1 MFSYFLAKWIAE
13 DSRTTYSAENKNS
26 VMPVAI
32 ISNPISCIKAAF
44 NLFVSIGMYIPGKP

>member
-13 DSRTTYSAENKNS
+13 DSRTTYSAENKNN